1 MEKVGTAH
9 SKFPVVGMKDRATN
23 QDKAEVVEATDKLT
37 LQGFVHRNTEPD
49 DLVYTVEAK
58 AYIGMRRRHET
69 VRHSVEEYVRNMAHT
84 NGLESFWAMLRRGH
98 IGTYHKPSL
107 KHLHRYVREFSGH
120 HNSRPLDTAA
130 QMAKMVHETVGKR
143 LRCADLTG
151 WSNFL
156 ESQLE
161 MRL

>member
-58 AYIGMRRRHET
+58 AYIYTWKVASQPWE
-69 VRHSVEEYVRNMAHT
+69 VRDRLMVRIRDVE
-84 NGLESFWAMLRRGH
+84 
-98 IGTYHKPSL
+98 
-107 KHLHRYVREFSGH
+107 
-120 HNSRPLDTAA
+120 
-130 QMAKMVHETVGKR
+130 
-143 LRCADLTG
+143 
-151 WSNFL
+151 
-156 ESQLE
+156 
-161 MRL
+161 

>member
-9 SKFPVVGMKDRATN
+9 SKFPVVSMKDRATN
-23 QDKAEVVEATDKLT
+23 QVKAEVVEATDKLT
-37 LQGFVHRNTEPD
+37 LQGFVHHNTEPD
-49 DLVYTVEAK
+49 DLVYTDEAK
-58 AYIGMRRRHET
+58 AYIGMRLWHET
-69 VRHSVEEYVRNMAHT
+69 VRHSVGEYVRDMAHT
-84 NGLESFWAMLRRGH
+84 NGLKSFWAMLRLGH
-98 IGTYHKPSL
+98 IGTYHKLSL
-107 KHLHRYVREFSGH
+107 KHLHRYVREFSGD

-151 WSNFL
+151 RSNFL